1 MSLHALVAEA
11 GQALNAARGLF
22 GPAPQ
27 GPVWSSTS
35 GLAQGRQ
42 GVTDVGQLASQSWL
56 GAGGKQFVASNAAQA
71 AGLDAITDA
80 DGATAPG
87 MPAGAKAAGAG
98 GAGMDGVIDNTRSGV
113 AAIAPSTGTPAGKVE
128 LVNHLQGQLDR
139 AKALLKASQQR
150 SVELSALLRRGAGGY
165 GMGGGRPGAM
175 GGMPMGMPGGGIG
188 MPSLGG
194 MTRPDLSALT
204 SLMRPRKGERPEPR
218 SGLTM
223 HEPLPSGPGPERVR
237 AAIRNALTAKGIT
250 DPAARARW
258 EAGMMTVVSRESN
271 FNPNA
276 VNRSDSNAQRGDPSS
291 GSFQFTGATFRAHH
305 EPGTSNDPRD
315 EQAAAAAF
323 INYARSRYGVAWDG
337 SNLARNIQQA
347 DPTRPPHGY

>member
-1 MSLHALVAEA
+1 MGLVVGDTAAMSLHALVAEA

-35 GLAQGRQ
+35 GLAEGRQ
-42 GVTDVGQLASQSWL
+42 GVMDAGQLASQTWL
-56 GAGGKQFVASNAAQA
+56 GAGGKQFVATNAAQG

-87 MPAGAKAAGAG
+87 FPAGAKAASAG
-98 GAGMDGVIDNTRSGV
+98 GAGMDGVIDNTRAGV

-128 LVNHLQGQLDR
+128 LVDHLQGQLDR

-165 GMGGGRPGAM
+165 GMGGGGRPGPM

-188 MPSLGG
+188 MPSLGGG

-204 SLMRPRKGERPEPR
+204 SLMRPRKGERRQPS

-223 HEPLPSGPGPERVR
+223 HEPLPAGPGPERVR

-250 DPAARARW
+250 DPAARAR
-258 EAGMMTVVSRESN
+258 
-271 FNPNA
+271 
-276 VNRSDSNAQRGDPSS
+276 
-291 GSFQFTGATFRAHH
+291 
-305 EPGTSNDPRD
+305 
-315 EQAAAAAF
+315 
-323 INYARSRYGVAWDG
+323 
-337 SNLARNIQQA
+337 
-347 DPTRPPHGY
+347 